1 MKKAV
6 LFSLFLIFLLLLCA
20 QNEKKIVILH
30 TNDLHSHLTGYA
42 PESAYSPLSVN
53 DDSTVGGF
61 ARIATIIKEE
71 KVKNS
76 GTTLVVDA
84 GDFLMGTL
92 FQGLET
98 RTGFQ
103 LRLMKTMGYDAVC
116 IGNHEFDYGPEKFA
130 DILTSAV
137 NRGEIPPL
145 LLSNAVFDESNPEDN
160 KLEDLFK
167 SGVVT
172 RKYILERDNLKIGFF
187 SLMGKEADEDAAYAP
202 PVTFAK
208 QIPAA
213 KKMVKE
219 LITENCDL
227 IICLSH
233 SGVSYDKDKNW
244 AGEDYDLARKVKGID
259 VIISGHTHT
268 RLDKPVFVN
277 GTSIVQTGAYGQYV
291 GKLSLTFKD
300 GHWFF
305 ADYNLIPVDDRIMG
319 DETIHRMIEDQ
330 KQAITRELL
339 GPLGMEYGR
348 NIVETDF
355 LLECNEQGNVH
366 ESNLGPMVADAI
378 HGYINNH
385 SITGTDIGLVAVGVI
400 RDKLVPGFQSVPD
413 VFKIMS
419 LGQGDDGVPGY
430 PLARVYVTGKELKS
444 ILEILHIASK
454 STPKYYCYYSG
465 LKAEFDPDKGILNK
479 IRSIEILSKDGK
491 SRRVDFS
498 KKNKDL
504 YSITANSYTLEF
516 VGILKRMSF
525 GLINV
530 VPKNAEGIPIADM
543 KSAVIDLDEISDGLQ
558 EGKEWLSLVEYL
570 SSMKDI
576 NDNGIPDIDS
586 KYKEAIQTFFVIK
599 QP

>member
-6 LFSLFLIFLLLLCA
+6 LFTLFLIFLLPLCA
-20 QNEKKIVILH
+20 QDEKKIVILH
-30 TNDLHSHLTGYA
+30 TNDLHSMLTGYT

-61 ARIATIIKEE
+61 ARIAAIIKEE
-71 KVKNS
+71 KVKNI

-116 IGNHEFDYGPEKFA
+116 IGNHEFDYGPEKLA
-130 DILTSAV
+130 DILASAV

-145 LLSNAVFDESNPEDN
+145 LLGNAVFDESNPEDN

-167 SGVVT
+167 SGVVA
-172 RKYILERDNLKIGFF
+172 RKYILEQDNLKIGFF
-187 SLMGKEADEDAAYAP
+187 SLMGKEADEDAAFAP

-291 GKLSLTFKD
+291 GKLSLTIKD

-339 GPLGMEYGR
+339 APLGMEYGR
-348 NIVETDF
+348 SIVETGF

-400 RDKLVPGFQSVPD
+400 RDTLVPGFQSVPD

-444 ILEILHIASK
+444 ILEILHAASK

-516 VGILKRMSF
+516 VGIIKKMSF
-525 GLINV
+525 GLLNI
-530 VPKNAEGIPIADM
+530 VPKDAAGNPLTEMKNAI
-543 KSAVIDLDEISDGLQ
+543 IDLDETRDGFQ
-558 EGKEWLSLVEYL
+558 EGKEWLALVEYL
-570 SSMKDI
+570 TSMKDL
-576 NDNGIPDIDS
+576 NGNGIPDIDP
-586 KYKEAIQTFFVIK
+586 KYRNAIQTFFVVK
-599 QP
+599 NP